1 MSNVIVPKITP
12 HGLSVYVEP
21 STGNQNEEFIETW
34 HKNLQSFPLT
44 LMLQVITFCDQ
55 TITTANEE
63 IEKKVELHAKL
74 DRDEREE
81 IIFALEKND
90 ELNRKNLQQC
100 KLKKFDYLKRKPKNQ
115 SPSEENE
122 EIIHT
127 EKRTSEHYKPSRIA
141 VLKIRS
147 NTNLQREFS
156 KQHLAEN

>member
-55 TITTANEE
+55 TINKANEE

-81 IIFALEKND
+81 IIFALE
-90 ELNRKNLQQC
+90 
-100 KLKKFDYLKRKPKNQ
+100 
-115 SPSEENE
+115 
-122 EIIHT
+122 
-127 EKRTSEHYKPSRIA
+127 RTMNSTGKTYNNA
-141 VLKIRS
+141 
-147 NTNLQREFS
+147 N
-156 KQHLAEN
+156 